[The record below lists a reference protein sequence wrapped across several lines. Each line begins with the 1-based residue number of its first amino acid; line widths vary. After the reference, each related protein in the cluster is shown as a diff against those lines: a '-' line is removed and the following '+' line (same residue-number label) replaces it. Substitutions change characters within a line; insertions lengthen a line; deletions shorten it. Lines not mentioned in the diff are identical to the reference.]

1 MKITPVVL
9 HLRQR
14 CPIFVG
20 RVAGGIDFDAVK
32 ASQQVDRPGAFVIAT
47 GDDATENDLENA
59 IRQDITDAFDV
70 VVILDTRDSRGQLA
84 VDVLH
89 DIRAELWRALVGW
102 SPGTEYEPITYDGG
116 ELVQIDRAL
125 VIYRYSFVTAFQLG
139 RNAETDPAETWHEL
153 ELDDLPML
161 QGMDI
166 NVDCIDPADPNLKY
180 PGPDGRIEIQLKEE
194 LP

>member
-9 HLRQR
+9 HLRQH
-14 CPIFVG
+14 CPLFGG

-47 GDDATENDLENA
+47 GDDATDNDLQNG

-70 VVILDTRDSRGQLA
+70 VVILDAKDQRGQLA

-102 SPGTEYEPITYDGG
+102 KPGIEYEPITYDGG
-116 ELVQIDRAL
+116 DLVQIDRAL

-139 RNAETDPAETWHEL
+139 RNADTDPAETWHEL
-153 ELDDLPML
+153 ELDGLPRL
-161 QGMDI
+161 EGMDI
-166 NVDCIDPADPNLKY
+166 NVDCIDPADRNLKY
-180 PGPDGRIEIQLKEE
+180 PGPDGRIEVQIREDM
-194 LP
+194 P